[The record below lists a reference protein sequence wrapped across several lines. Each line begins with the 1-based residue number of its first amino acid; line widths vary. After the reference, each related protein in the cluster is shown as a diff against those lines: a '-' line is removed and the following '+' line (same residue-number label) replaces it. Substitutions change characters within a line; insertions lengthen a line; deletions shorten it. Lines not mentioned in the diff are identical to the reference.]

1 MPLAAIPLI
10 IGASAISGG
19 AAIGSTL
26 LANKAAS
33 NAAKKNAAITAPLIQ
48 QQSDASKFNLSQAQ
62 TDLPAARAALQGPL
76 AFWKGIL
83 SGDRNSMSSVLG
95 PENDVIAGRDAL
107 ATRNLSEFAPRGG
120 RRTLM
125 LGDKPFQTATDYNR
139 TLLSLRPQA
148 ADKQVTIGQILAQLG
163 LGESSAATGAA
174 NSGISGALQQQGLDL
189 SRSQSTSQ
197 AMSGLGEGIGS
208 LLQLLLSKKSGSSPT
223 LPISPTNWPLI
234 MGSMGGG

>member
-1 MPLAAIPLI
+1 MPLAAIPAI
-10 IGASAISGG
+10 VGASLIGG
-19 AAIGSTL
+19 GTAIGSTL
-26 LANKAAS
+26 LSNKSAS
-33 NAAKKNAAITAPLIQ
+33 NAAKKNAAVVDPLIQ
-48 QQSDASKFNLSQAQ
+48 QQATASKFNLEGAK
-62 TDLPAARAALQGPL
+62 TDLPAARSALQGPL

-83 SGDRNSMSSVLG
+83 SGDRGAMSSVLG

-125 LGDKPFQTATDYNR
+125 LGDQPFQTATDYNR
-139 TLLSLRPQA
+139 SLLSLRPQA

-174 NSGISGALQQQGLDL
+174 NSGINGALQQQGLDL

-197 AMSGLGEGIGS
+197 AMSGLGEGIGA
-208 LLQLLLSKKSGSSPT
+208 LLQLILKKPGGGTNYPT
-223 LPISPTNWPLI
+223 LPIRPTPVFN
-234 MGSMGGG
+234 G